1 MLNFDSMKMRFIFIL
16 VGVSLCT
23 TIFLGGFF
31 IHNIIADNH
40 KQLQNYRL
48 ELEKN
53 VEKELKM
60 ETQLA
65 LSLIGDIY
73 KEQQSGKLTE
83 AQAKKKAA
91 DMVRN
96 LRYNAG
102 KGYFWIDTYEGV
114 NVVLL
119 GRDTEGKS
127 RIDSVDPNGRYFI
140 KEMIAN
146 GKKEGGGFTD
156 LMFPKPNE
164 KVPLPK
170 KNYTITFEPYKWV
183 LGTGVWI
190 DEIDHIIDG
199 KQKAL
204 SAALR
209 ASIFKGIL
217 WMIILQ
223 SIVVLL
229 AIWIGKQMTAPIKF
243 VTERLEVMAGGDFR
257 KATDT
262 KTEDELMV
270 RSDEIGVMMR
280 AMKKMQENICL
291 LMGRIIEAT
300 DYVSSASEELNSSA
314 EQSAEVSDSIA
325 NSVVKVANACSEQ
338 STSCSEA
345 SDYSKDLT
353 RHMDN
358 FSSVIEESGK
368 QIQVT
373 NQIAS
378 QGGAVIENAVSK
390 MQGIRNSVNQTA
402 KAVAGLGEESKKIGV
417 IVDTIAEIAAQTNLL
432 ALNAAIEAA
441 RAGEHGTGFA
451 VVADEVRKLAE
462 QSQAAAREIA
472 DLIAA
477 VQEES
482 NNAVLVMQQGLQ
494 EVESGT
500 GAVDSAGSTFND
512 IIKMITAVAEESNMM
527 GDLVESLKSGSGQ
540 IISAIAKID
549 TMSHDVSTEAETV
562 SAATEEG
569 TASMHEIA
577 SASRKLAE
585 MAANLQNEVMKFQ
598 I

>member
-1 MLNFDSMKMRFIFIL
+1 MFSFNSMKARFIAII

-23 TIFLGGFF
+23 TIFLGSFF
-31 IHNIIADNH
+31 ILNIIKDNH
-40 KQLQNYRL
+40 KQLQSYRL

-53 VEKELKM
+53 IENELKM
-60 ETQLA
+60 ETELA
-65 LSLIGDIY
+65 VSLIEDVY
-73 KEQQSGKLTE
+73 KEQQAGKLTE
-83 AQAKKKAA
+83 EQAKKKAA
-91 DMVRN
+91 GMVRE

-102 KGYFWIDTYEGV
+102 KGYFWVDTYEGV

-119 GRDTEGKS
+119 GRDIEGKS
-127 RIDSVDPNGRYFI
+127 RIDLVDPNGKYFI

-146 GKKEGGGFTD
+146 GRKEGGGFTD
-156 LMFPKPNE
+156 LMFAKPNE

-170 KNYTITFEPYKWV
+170 RNYTVAFEPYRWV

-190 DEIDHIIDG
+190 DEIDNIIAE

-204 SAALR
+204 SLLLR

-217 WMIILQ
+217 CMIILQ
-223 SIVVLL
+223 SIFVVF
-229 AIWIGKQMTAPIKF
+229 AIWVGKQMTAPIKF
-243 VTERLEVMAGGDFR
+243 ITERLEVMAGGDFR
-257 KATDT
+257 RTADIAA
-262 KTEDELMV
+262 EDKLIV
-270 RSDEIGVMMR
+270 RSDEIGMMMR
-280 AMKKMQENICL
+280 AMKKMQDNICL
-291 LMGRIIEAT
+291 LMGRIIEAA

-314 EQSAEVSDSIA
+314 EQSAEASDSIA

-338 STSCSEA
+338 SLSCGEA
-345 SDYSKDLT
+345 NDYSQDLT
-353 RHMDN
+353 KHMEN
-358 FSSVIEESGK
+358 FSSVIAESGK

-378 QGGAVIENAVSK
+378 QGGSVIENAVCK
-390 MQGIRNSVNQTA
+390 MQEIRTSVSQTA
-402 KAVAGLGEESKKIGV
+402 EVVAGLGEESKKIGV
-417 IVDTIAEIAAQTNLL
+417 IVDTIAEIASQTNLL

-462 QSQAAAREIA
+462 QSQTAASEIA
-472 DLIAA
+472 DLITA

-482 NNAVLVMQQGLQ
+482 NNAVLVMQQGMQ
-494 EVESGT
+494 EVEVGT

-512 IIKMITAVAEESNMM
+512 IIKKITEVAEQSNMM

-540 IISAIAKID
+540 IMSAIAKID
-549 TMSHDVSTEAETV
+549 TMSHDVSSEAETV

-585 MAANLQNEVMKFQ
+585 MAANLQNEVMKFK

>member
-1 MLNFDSMKMRFIFIL
+1 
-16 VGVSLCT
+16 
-23 TIFLGGFF
+23 
-31 IHNIIADNH
+31 IA
-40 KQLQNYRL
+40 
-48 ELEKN
+48 
-53 VEKELKM
+53 
-60 ETQLA
+60 
-65 LSLIGDIY
+65 
-73 KEQQSGKLTE
+73 E
-83 AQAKKKAA
+83 AA
-91 DMVRN
+91 
-96 LRYNAG
+96 
-102 KGYFWIDTYEGV
+102 
-114 NVVLL
+114 
-119 GRDTEGKS
+119 
-127 RIDSVDPNGRYFI
+127 
-140 KEMIAN
+140 
-146 GKKEGGGFTD
+146 
-156 LMFPKPNE
+156 
-164 KVPLPK
+164 
-170 KNYTITFEPYKWV
+170 
-183 LGTGVWI
+183 
-190 DEIDHIIDG
+190 
-199 KQKAL
+199 
-204 SAALR
+204 
-209 ASIFKGIL
+209 
-217 WMIILQ
+217 
-223 SIVVLL
+223 
-229 AIWIGKQMTAPIKF
+229 
-243 VTERLEVMAGGDFR
+243 
-257 KATDT
+257 
-262 KTEDELMV
+262 
-270 RSDEIGVMMR
+270 
-280 AMKKMQENICL
+280 
-291 LMGRIIEAT
+291 
-300 DYVSSASEELNSSA
+300 DYVSSASEELTSSA
-314 EQSAEVSDSIA
+314 DQSAEASDSIA
-325 NSVVKVANACSEQ
+325 NSAVKVANSCSEQ
-338 STSCSEA
+338 SISCSA
-345 SDYSKDLT
+345 ANDYSKDLT
-353 RHMDN
+353 ARMDN
-358 FSSVIEESGK
+358 FSSVIAESGK

-585 MAANLQNEVMKFQ
+585 MAANLQNEVMKFR